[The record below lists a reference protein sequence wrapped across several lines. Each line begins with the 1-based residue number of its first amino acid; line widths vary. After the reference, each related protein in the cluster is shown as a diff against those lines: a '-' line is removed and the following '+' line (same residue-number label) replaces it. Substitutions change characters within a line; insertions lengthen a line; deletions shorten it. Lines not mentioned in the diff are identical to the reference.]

1 MQHAVEY
8 LASQLSQNGL
18 RDLPEQIVAAE
29 HAPAVEERN
38 EDQPDR
44 SRKHHPS
51 LLLIKASIGETSQKG
66 RNKR

>member
-8 LASQLSQNGL
+8 LASQLKQNGL

-29 HAPAVEERN
+29 HASAVEERN
-38 EDQPDR
+38 EDEPDR

-51 LLLIKASIGETSQKG
+51 LLLIKARIGETSQKR